1 MYKTKLFF
9 KLKIMDEATL
19 NMLSNSGI
27 TDFNSLGSIDPNMMF
42 SPWVAWIIWTVWT
55 ILNILWLILYFFWAY
70 WLYLINTKLWEKHAW
85 LSFVPLIQIYNYFT
99 ASQKPVK
106 EYLVYPILAIILWFI
121 LSIFTFWL
129 SAIIAIIYFLVMRI
143 KLLHA
148 ISLRTG
154 RWAWTTV
161 WLLFINSIMLFIVWI
176 KMKNINSTDNQ
187 IIESDMPVLTNKSEN
202 QIEL

>member
-1 MYKTKLFF
+1 
-9 KLKIMDEATL
+9 MDEATL

-27 TDFNSLGSIDPNMMF
+27 TNFNYNGGIDPNMMF
-42 SPWVAWIIWTVWT
+42 SPWVAWMIWTAWAV
-55 ILNILWLILYFFWAY
+55 INILWLILYFFWAY

-99 ASQKPVK
+99 ASKKPVK
-106 EYLVYPILAIILWFI
+106 EYLVYPILAIILWII

-161 WLLFINSIMLFIVWI
+161 WLLFINAIMLFIVWI
-176 KMKNINSTDNQ
+176 KMKDINPTDNQ
-187 IIESDMPVLTNKSEN
+187 IIESDMQVLTNKSEN